1 MHASVSWGEKALR
14 TTRSDGKDAIN
25 EEMKSLQSDW
35 ERLVKKMTSAKV
47 TLETNLL
54 QWADYNTQFT
64 LAQQWLSDRESKL
77 KEVSSKKTAAVPGG
91 SSIGDKKAK
100 LKATNTIVQ
109 SIESLEPMIESIT
122 TKAGSLMKDAP
133 ASEISTQ
140 YQTLTKAAQ
149 EIYTKQKEMVD
160 RHQVQIPPPS
170 IRCGPYLYSLHS
182 VSIFFRHSWI
192 FPTSSI
198 LGFGMQRNA

>member
-1 MHASVSWGEKALR
+1 LVLRQDEGQKLVHATISWGEKAQR

-25 EEMKSLQSDW
+25 NEMKAIQVEWD
-35 ERLVKKMTSAKV
+35 RLVKKMGSAKV

-64 LAQQWLSDRESKL
+64 LAQQWLTDRESKL
-77 KEVSSKKTAAVPGG
+77 KEVSSKKTVPVPGM

-122 TKAGSLMKDAP
+122 TKAGTLLQNAP
-133 ASEISTQ
+133 ATQISTQ

-160 RHQVQIPPPS
+160 NHQVIETEVLCS
-170 IRCGPYLYSLHS
+170 CVDKCINIIYYS
-182 VSIFFRHSWI
+182 
-192 FPTSSI
+192 
-198 LGFGMQRNA
+198 